1 MEKRGLQLV
10 FLTALISGVSVFINK
25 FGVSGIDSSV
35 FTFAKN
41 VVVAVLLF
49 SLIFLFK
56 DFSQL
61 KALTK
66 KQWGKLM
73 LIGLVGGSAPFLLF
87 FRGLQLT
94 NAAAASLIQKAMFV
108 FVAVLAVYFLKEKLN
123 KRFFIA
129 AALLLIGNALL
140 IGFVWKGFGIGD
152 LMILGATMLW
162 AVENIISKHA
172 LKEIPSRIVAFGRM
186 FFGSAFIL
194 IYLAASGKA
203 ILIAAL
209 SFSQL
214 AWIGVTSALLLF
226 YVLTWYSGLKH
237 VPATLATMVLL
248 LGSVVTTILSLLS
261 GNIITVSEVF
271 GIVFIL
277 AGVFIAAS
285 QKYLWSSSHG
295 WN

>member
-1 MEKRGLQLV
+1 MEKRGIYLV
-10 FLTALISGVSVFINK
+10 LLTSVISGVSVFINK

-49 SLIFLFK
+49 SLILLFK
-56 DFSQL
+56 DFAQL
-61 KALTK
+61 KALSK
-66 KQWGKLM
+66 KQWAKLA
-73 LIGLVGGSAPFLLF
+73 LIGLVGGSVPFLLF

-108 FVAVLAVYFLKEKLN
+108 FVAVLAVYFLKEKID

-129 AALLLIGNALL
+129 AALLLVGNALL

-152 LMILGATMLW
+152 LMILSATMLW

-172 LKEIPSRIVAFGRM
+172 LKELPSKVVAFGRM

-194 IYLAASGKA
+194 IYLAVSGKA

-209 SFSQL
+209 SFSQVLWIL
-214 AWIGVTSALLLF
+214 ATSALLLF
-226 YVLTWYSGLKH
+226 YVLTWYEGLKH
-237 VPATLATMVLL
+237 VPVTIATMVLL
-248 LGSVVTTILSLLS
+248 LGSVVTTILSLVS
-261 GNIITVSEVF
+261 GKIISVSEVF
-271 GIVFIL
+271 GVSFIL
-277 AGVFIAAS
+277 AGVFIAVK
-285 QKYLWSSSHG
+285 QKYLWSSRHG